1 MLSRTER
8 DVIVVGGGPA
18 GSVTAALLAMKGRD
32 VLLLDREVFPRYRI
46 GESLMPATYWTFQ
59 RLGIL
64 EKMHSGPFVKK
75 ESVRFFAPSGRGA
88 LPFYFDEV
96 EQGESAV
103 TWQVDRAPFD
113 QMLLDH
119 AAGKG
124 VEVCTGINVTGL
136 LMEGERV
143 VGVQTTG
150 GDGAKRPLQARVLV
164 DASGQNGLV
173 ARRLGLRVM
182 DSRLRHISY
191 FTRFRGGARDS
202 GRDAGATLIL
212 RTKHGESWFWSIPL
226 PDDLM
231 SIGVVGH
238 IDYLLKGRSKVARE
252 VFAEERALCP
262 PLEERLQGAVQEGPV
277 QVLRD
282 FSYISSRIAGDGWV
296 LTGDAFGFLDPIY
309 SSGVFLALKSAE
321 YAADSIHDALA
332 ADDLSGARLGRHGEE
347 FVAGVEA
354 LRRLVYAFYDPDFSF
369 ARFLRRYP
377 QARVDLVNLLVGNVY
392 RRDCS
397 GIIELLDDWSPLQD
411 YRPLSLSTSAT

>member
-1 MLSRTER
+1 MLTGAQRE
-8 DVIVVGGGPA
+8 VIVVGGGPA
-18 GSVTAALLAMKGRD
+18 GSVTAALLAMHGRD
-32 VLLLDREVFPRYRI
+32 VLLLDREQFPRYRI

-59 RLGIL
+59 RLGVL
-64 EKMHSGPFVKK
+64 EKLHASPFVKK

-119 AAGKG
+119 AAEKG
-124 VEVCTGINVTGL
+124 VEVRTGVNVTDF

-143 VGVQTTG
+143 VGVRTAG
-150 GDGAKRPLQARVLV
+150 GGQDTRSLPARVVV
-164 DASGQNGLV
+164 DASGQNGLM

-182 DSRLRHISY
+182 DPRLRHISY
-191 FTRFRGGARDS
+191 FTRFRGGVRDD

-212 RTKHGESWFWSIPL
+212 RTRNGDSWFWSIPL
-226 PDDLM
+226 PDDLV
-231 SIGVVGH
+231 SVGVVGH
-238 IDYLLKGRSKVARE
+238 IDYLLKGRSSVAQE
-252 VFAEERALCP
+252 VLAEERSLCP
-262 PLEERLQGAVQEGPV
+262 ALEERLQGATQEGPV

-282 FSYISSRIAGDGWV
+282 FSYISSKIAGDGWV
-296 LTGDAFGFLDPIY
+296 LVGDAFGFLDPIY

-321 YAADSIHDALA
+321 WAADSIHAALA

-354 LRRLVYAFYDPDFSF
+354 LRRLVYAYYDDHFNF
-369 ARFLRRYP
+369 AQFLRRYP

-392 RRDCS
+392 RRDCRAL
-397 GIIELLDDWSPLQD
+397 IELLDSWAPLQD
-411 YRPLSLSTSAT
+411 YRPLRLSASAK